1 MKMLMQVLSF
11 STPFCRCM
19 AAPLSFEFEKTVSGS
34 HLIGK
39 SELSAG
45 KVHFSECLFERSASS
60 LSNPMPYSTTEVII
74 ISNYFNIL
82 LSTFSFYT
90 NSFYLVI
97 HSKKVL
103 IFINLFY
110 IFCASRV

>member
-1 MKMLMQVLSF
+1 MLMHVLSL

-45 KVHFSECLFERSASS
+45 KVHFSECLFERSTSS
-60 LSNPMPYSTTEVII
+60 SSNPMPYSTTEVII

-82 LSTFSFYT
+82 LSTFSFYQ
-90 NSFYLVI
+90 I
-97 HSKKVL
+97 A
-103 IFINLFY
+103 FIV
-110 IFCASRV
+110 AA